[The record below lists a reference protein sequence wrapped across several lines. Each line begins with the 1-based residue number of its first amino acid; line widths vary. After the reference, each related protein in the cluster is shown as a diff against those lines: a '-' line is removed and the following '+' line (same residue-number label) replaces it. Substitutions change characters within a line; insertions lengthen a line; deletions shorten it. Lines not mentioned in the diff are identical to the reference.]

1 MWWTVAKEAVANW
14 SSHKD
19 ARQGAALAY
28 YSVFSLGPI
37 ILIAVAVAGLFFG
50 QDAVTAQVM
59 SSLKEMLGDT
69 GAQAIEA
76 MLASASRPATGVLA
90 TVVAGRAA
98 YFAHLGAWSWSR
110 TFLDPPSEPIRAC
123 AFIPVAQ
130 A

>member
-50 QDAVTAQVM
+50 QDAVTGQVM
-59 SSLKEMLGDT
+59 SSLKGMVRRQLRRCSLG
-69 GAQAIEA
+69 QAI
-76 MLASASRPATGVLA
+76 PP
-90 TVVAGRAA
+90 RARSQPS
-98 YFAHLGAWSWSR
+98 LG
-110 TFLDPPSEPIRAC
+110 
-123 AFIPVAQ
+123 
-130 A
+130 

>member
-50 QDAVTAQVM
+50 QDAVTGT
-59 SSLKEMLGDT
+59 GDVV
-69 GAQAIEA
+69 IE
-76 MLASASRPATGVLA
+76 RD
-90 TVVAGRAA
+90 AGR
-98 YFAHLGAWSWSR
+98 HWCEGS
-110 TFLDPPSEPIRAC
+110 
-123 AFIPVAQ
+123 
-130 A
+130 